1 MYQHIVCA
9 VDGSPASQRAVEE
22 AVGLAERHD
31 ARLTILTVERDID
44 SGGLDTLGLDGAEDA
59 LGAREDWKGRRR
71 IAESVADVD
80 LDRVESTTEVLAGIP
95 HRVICEFA
103 ADTDADLVV
112 LGSNGKDS
120 IGDYVLGSTSER
132 VARRCSVPVHVV

>member
-9 VDGSPASQRAVEE
+9 VDGSPESRRAVEE

-31 ARLTILTVERDID
+31 AHLTVLTVERDID
-44 SGGLDTLGLDGAEDA
+44 SGELDTLGLDGAEDA
-59 LGAREDWKGRRR
+59 LGAREDRKGRRR

-80 LDRVESTTEVLAGIP
+80 LDRVESTTQVLTGVP
-95 HRVICEFA
+95 HRTICGFA
-103 ADTDADLVV
+103 DSDADLVV

-132 VARRCSVPVHVV
+132 VTRRCEVPVHVV